1 MYITKLINK
10 ALSDAD
16 LQRILGDDTKI
27 IKYSELSH
35 LNDLD
40 ELLPK
45 DKDYCVVLYEER
57 LDLGHWTALSK
68 YDGVFEHFDPY
79 GVKPDNQLKWLSMRQ
94 RHSLNQATP
103 YLSNLLKKE
112 DYIYNNVHY
121 QDPDSFV
128 NTCCSHVAHRLYR
141 LTYQDMTLEE
151 YYRHMKT
158 IKDRFNVGYDIIVAE
173 FINKWF

>member
-16 LQRILGDDTKI
+16 LQRILGDDAKI

-57 LDLGHWTALSK
+57 LDSGHWTALLK

-112 DYIYNNVHY
+112 DYIYNNIHY

-128 NTCCSHVAHRLYR
+128 NTCGSHVAHRLYR
-141 LTYQDMTLEE
+141 LKNDDMTLEQ
-151 YYRHMKT
+151 YYDYMKS
-158 IKDRFNVGYDIIVAE
+158 IKSKFDVGYDIIVAE

>member
-16 LQRILGDDTKI
+16 LQRILGDDAKI

-57 LDLGHWTALSK
+57 LDSGHWTALLK
-68 YDGVFEHFDPY
+68 YDGVIEHFDPY
-79 GVKPDNQLKWLSMRQ
+79 GVKPDGELKWLTMRQ
-94 RHSLNQATP
+94 RQSLNQATP
-103 YLSNLLKKE
+103 YLSNLLNKE
-112 DYIYNNVHY
+112 DYIYNNIHY

-128 NTCCSHVAHRLYR
+128 NTCGSHVAHRLYR
-141 LTYQDMTLEE
+141 LKNDDMTLEQ
-151 YYRHMKT
+151 YYDYMKS
-158 IKDRFNVGYDIIVAE
+158 IKSKFDVGYDIIVAE

>member
-16 LQRILGDDTKI
+16 LQRILGDDAKI

-57 LDLGHWTALSK
+57 LDRGH
-68 YDGVFEHFDPY
+68 
-79 GVKPDNQLKWLSMRQ
+79 
-94 RHSLNQATP
+94 
-103 YLSNLLKKE
+103 
-112 DYIYNNVHY
+112 
-121 QDPDSFV
+121 
-128 NTCCSHVAHRLYR
+128 
-141 LTYQDMTLEE
+141 
-151 YYRHMKT
+151 
-158 IKDRFNVGYDIIVAE
+158 
-173 FINKWF
+173 

>member
-16 LQRILGDDTKI
+16 LQRILGGDAKI

-79 GVKPDNQLKWLSMRQ
+79 GVKPDNQLKWLNKRQ
-94 RHSLNQATP
+94 RELLNQATP
-103 YLSNLLKKE
+103 YLSNLLNKE
-112 DYIYNNVHY
+112 DYIYNDIHY

-128 NTCCSHVAHRLYR
+128 NTCGSHVAHRLYR
-141 LTYQDMTLEE
+141 LKNDDLTLEQN
-151 YYRHMKT
+151 YNYMKS
-158 IKDRFNVGYDIIVAE
+158 IKNKFDVGYDIIVAE

>member
-57 LDLGHWTALSK
+57 LDSGHWTALSK
-68 YDGVFEHFDPY
+68 YDGVFEYFDPY
-79 GVKPDNQLKWLSMRQ
+79 RQ
-94 RHSLNQATP
+94 
-103 YLSNLLKKE
+103 NLR
-112 DYIYNNVHY
+112 
-121 QDPDSFV
+121 
-128 NTCCSHVAHRLYR
+128 VARR
-141 LTYQDMTLEE
+141 TSTLPTQE
-151 YYRHMKT
+151 
-158 IKDRFNVGYDIIVAE
+158 
-173 FINKWF
+173 

>member
-16 LQRILGDDTKI
+16 LQRILGDDAKI

-45 DKDYCVVLYEER
+45 DKDFCVVLYEER
-57 LDLGHWTALSK
+57 VDQGHWTALSK
-68 YDGVFEHFDPY
+68 YDGVIEHFDPY
-79 GVKPDNQLKWLSMRQ
+79 GVKPDGELKWLTMRQ
-94 RHSLNQATP
+94 RQSLNQATP

-128 NTCCSHVAHRLYR
+128 NTCGSHVAHRLYR
-141 LTYQDMTLEE
+141 LKNDDMTLEQ
-151 YYRHMKT
+151 YYDYMKS
-158 IKDRFNVGYDIIVAE
+158 IKSKFDVGYDIIVAE

>member
-16 LQRILGDDTKI
+16 LQRILGGDTKI

-79 GVKPDNQLKWLSMRQ
+79 GVKPDNQLKWLKKRQ
-94 RHSLNQATP
+94 RELLNQATP
-103 YLSNLLKKE
+103 YLSNLLNKE
-112 DYIYNNVHY
+112 DYIYNDIHY

-128 NTCCSHVAHRLYR
+128 NTCGSHVAHRLYR
-141 LTYQDMTLEE
+141 LKNDDMTLEQ
-151 YYRHMKT
+151 YYNYMKS
-158 IKDRFNVGYDIIVAE
+158 IKNKFDVGYDIIVAE

>member
-16 LQRILGDDTKI
+16 LQRILGDDAKI

-79 GVKPDNQLKWLSMRQ
+79 GVKPDSELKWLSMRQ
-94 RHSLNQATP
+94 RQSLNQATP
-103 YLSNLLKKE
+103 YLSNLKKE

-128 NTCCSHVAHRLYR
+128 NTCGSHVAHRLYR
-141 LTYQDMTLEE
+141 LKNDDMTLEQ
-151 YYRHMKT
+151 YYDYMKS
-158 IKDRFNVGYDIIVAE
+158 IKSKFDVGYDIIVAE
-173 FINKWF
+173 FINRWF